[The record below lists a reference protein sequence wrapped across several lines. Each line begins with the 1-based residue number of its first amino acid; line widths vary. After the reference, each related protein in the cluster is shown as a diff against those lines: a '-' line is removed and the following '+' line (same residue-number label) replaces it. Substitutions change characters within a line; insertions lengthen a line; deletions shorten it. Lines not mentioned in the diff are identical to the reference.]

1 MVNGMYYD
9 NPNYG
14 DTQLL
19 GHDFHAGNKG
29 NTDRGACITLIDKE
43 RVIRTIPIMDTETL
57 IGTEGDIRINSRI
70 VSRRHGKITEING
83 EFYYNDEGSL
93 NGTLLNGAQIGCGH
107 YNRSEMYRLGNGDVI
122 KIAVPE
128 SVGNPENVMMIF
140 SEGMSSHTRWKY
152 ISLKDKPNHEL
163 EIGRSVPPGELCID
177 SVKVSKTHAKIVY
190 WPDRVFIVDKESLNG
205 VIVNGTRITES
216 YFLHDYDVISIAN
229 TKIIYVDGMIYF
241 NIEPNGIKLEVYDIS
256 KVVQKSKTILNHVTL
271 TVHPCELVAI
281 IGGSGAG
288 KSTFMNCINGY
299 EPATSGSVFM
309 DGMNLYDN
317 YNLLKSRIG
326 NVPQKDELYDY
337 LTVYSSLKYTADLRL
352 TKDISKQEKIKRV
365 EDVMQIM
372 GLSEHRGTL
381 IKKLSGGQKKRVSIA
396 MELVSD
402 PDIFFLD
409 EPTSG
414 LDPETETVLMKQLK
428 ELSLNIGKTII
439 VITHTLQNIH
449 LFDKIIFLA
458 PGGKLC
464 YYGTPSDALT
474 FFGVTAISEAYE
486 KVKNYAD
493 YFIEQYNNSLRR

>member
-1 MVNGMYYD
+1 MVNDMY
-9 NPNYG
+9 NSQNYG

-19 GHDFHAGNKG
+19 GGNLPSQS
-29 NTDRGACITLIDKE
+29 DRGACITVIDSE
-43 RVIRTIPIMDTETL
+43 RVIRTIPLVKAESIM
-57 IGTEGDIRINSRI
+57 GTEGDIRINSRI
-70 VSRRHGKITEING
+70 VSRRHGKFTQIKG
-83 EFYYNDEGSL
+83 DFYYNDEGSL
-93 NGTLLNGAQIGCGH
+93 NGTMLNGAQIGCGH
-107 YNRSEMYRLGNGDVI
+107 YNRSQMYRLGNGDVI
-122 KIAVPE
+122 KITVPG

-140 SEGMSSHTRWKY
+140 SEGMSTNARWKY

-163 EIGRSVPPGELCID
+163 EIGRSVPQGELCID

-190 WPDRVFIVDKESLNG
+190 WPDRVFIVDKDSLNG
-205 VIVNGTRITES
+205 VIVNGKRITES
-216 YFLHDYDVISIAN
+216 CFLHDYDVISIAN
-229 TKIIYVDGMIYF
+229 TKIIYIDGMVYF

-256 KVVQKSKTILNHVTL
+256 KVVQKNKTILEHITL

-299 EPATSGSVFM
+299 EPATSGAVFM

-317 YNLLKSRIG
+317 YHLMKSRIG

-337 LTVYSSLKYTADLRL
+337 LSVYHSLKFTADLRL
-352 TKDISKQEKIKRV
+352 TKDISRQEKIKRV
-365 EDVMQIM
+365 EEVMQIM
-372 GLSEHRGTL
+372 GLSEHRNTL

-414 LDPETETVLMKQLK
+414 LDPETETILMKQLK
-428 ELSLNIGKTII
+428 NLSLNIGKTII

-464 YYGTPSDALT
+464 YYGPPSDALH

-493 YFIEQYNNSLRR
+493 YFIGQYNQSLGR